1 MPTSVALS
9 YCRALMV
16 SRVLKGRHPVDEAAE
31 EFGVSRGIV
40 YMWICRY
47 REGGEAGSGQ
57 NARPGL

>member
-1 MPTSVALS
+1 
-9 YCRALMV
+9 MV